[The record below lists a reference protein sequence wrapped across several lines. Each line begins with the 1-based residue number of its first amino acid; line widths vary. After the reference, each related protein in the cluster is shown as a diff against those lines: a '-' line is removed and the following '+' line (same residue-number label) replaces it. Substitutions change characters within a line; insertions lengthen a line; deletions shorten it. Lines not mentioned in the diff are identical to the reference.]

1 MMKKYINALIIL
13 TVIILGILVMYLV
26 FKKDSIT
33 IGFSTPLSGPS
44 SELGFSSRNAFE
56 MAVDEYNTEIGNKF
70 GKIKVNYIIED
81 DQGNSDGGLYA
92 INSLLEQ
99 NINLI
104 IGHITSSSGKN
115 SIPLVNDVNALLI
128 SPLISHNG
136 YMGVDDHFVSIMPAA
151 SNQGTLIANHILNYS
166 KGDRTVF
173 LFDPMNKEFSNSI
186 YEGAQTIFTQQGK
199 GTIVNVE
206 LNKDIDFA
214 EVIEEVMAYEPTEI
228 IAVVHVS
235 NLVALNNQ
243 IRKLDSTLPIYSSMW
258 AMVPSVIEGY
268 GNDLAGVYGVSAIN
282 PHVTLDSFLN
292 FKKAYYERYKVPAD
306 FSAIY
311 AYDATNMLLDAIS
324 NTKKT
329 TPDSIKQWI
338 MDTSSFTGVNASF
351 NITPTGDADRIIFI
365 VNAETG
371 EIIEE

>member
-1 MMKKYINALIIL
+1 MKKYINALIVL
-13 TVIILGILVMYLV
+13 TVIVLGILVMYLV
-26 FKKDSIT
+26 FKKESIT

-56 MAVDEYNTEIGNKF
+56 MAIDEYNTEIGNKF
-70 GKIKVNYIIED
+70 GKVKVDYIIED
-81 DQGNSDGGLYA
+81 DLGNSDGGLSA
-92 INSLLEQ
+92 INSLLSQ

-115 SIPLVNDVNALLI
+115 SIPIINEANALLI

-136 YMGVDDHFVSIMPAA
+136 YMGVDDNFISIMPAA
-151 SNQGTLIANHILNYS
+151 SNQGTLIANHILKHS
-166 KGDRTVF
+166 QGERTVF

-186 YEGAQTIFTQQGK
+186 YEGAQAIFTQEGK
-199 GTIVNVE
+199 GDIISVA

-214 EVIEEVMAYEPTEI
+214 EVIDEVMSFEPTEI
-228 IAVVHVS
+228 IAVVHVA

-268 GNDLAGVYGVSAIN
+268 GDDLAGVYGVSAIN
-282 PHVTLDSFLN
+282 PHVTLDSFLT
-292 FKKAYYERYKVPAD
+292 FKEAYFERYKVPAD

-311 AYDATNMLLDAIS
+311 AYDATNMLIDAIS
-324 NTKKT
+324 HTKNPS
-329 TPDSIKQWI
+329 PDSIKQWI
-338 MDTSSFTGVNASF
+338 LDTSSFTGVNATF
-351 NITPTGDADRIIFI
+351 NITTTGDADRIIFI